1 MSFESK
7 LNQSTLSLACM
18 SLRKDKST
26 FILKSLVVIIC
37 WGLFFANTYPI
48 FIKYASKNTIIA
60 SNTIHESRLLLPA
73 IVLCNASGYKNPEL
87 SNSDIK
93 EYINN
98 TVELSDILIAIATY
112 NDDPYGGPST
122 IHYNLTYQ
130 SPEINVDPILTNFRG
145 RCYKF
150 TYTRK
155 VFHKYMILTKSNIE
169 RFIFHVV
176 LLEVIKYYQ
185 LKEQEPL
192 VFVVKRE
199 SGVRINLLEPGQE
212 LFMYYEFWPRTVP
225 NLIRHENGA
234 TMHDVSI
241 EKEQKILHKDCKDE
255 QEECYLGKN
264 K

>member
-1 MSFESK
+1 MKWFSRRLDIAKLLNQMSFECK
-7 LNQSTLSLACM
+7 LNQSTLSLAGM

-155 VFHKYMILTKSNIE
+155 VFHKYMILTKSNM
-169 RFIFHVV
+169 
-176 LLEVIKYYQ
+176 L
-185 LKEQEPL
+185 
-192 VFVVKRE
+192 
-199 SGVRINLLEPGQE
+199 
-212 LFMYYEFWPRTVP
+212 RTIHFP
-225 NLIRHENGA
+225 CRLIRSN
-234 TMHDVSI
+234 
-241 EKEQKILHKDCKDE
+241 KILSVK
-255 QEECYLGKN
+255 GTRTTSIRS
-264 K
+264 

>member
-1 MSFESK
+1 MDIAKLLNQMSFESK
-7 LNQSTLSLACM
+7 LYQSTLSLACM

-155 VFHKYMILTKSNIE
+155 VFHKYMILTKSNI
-169 RFIFHVV
+169 RKIHF
-176 LLEVIKYYQ
+176 
-185 LKEQEPL
+185 PC
-192 VFVVKRE
+192 R
-199 SGVRINLLEPGQE
+199 
-212 LFMYYEFWPRTVP
+212 
-225 NLIRHENGA
+225 LIRSN
-234 TMHDVSI
+234 
-241 EKEQKILHKDCKDE
+241 KILSVK
-255 QEECYLGKN
+255 GTRTTSIRS
-264 K
+264 